1 MIIPKGQ
8 KTKKKR
14 LRRKCFLLAILLL
27 GFALLTDAQLRPA
40 VTAAAESQAN
50 LFATRAIQ
58 ESVYRELE
66 RLETDYGDL
75 VRLTYSDQGTV
86 TSLQTDMLALSKL
99 QSSVTTSVI
108 GSILDFTSQ
117 EITLPAGSLTGNPF
131 LSGRGPAVE
140 LRIIPA
146 GFVQTRVKN
155 VFDSAG
161 INQTRHQILLNVRL
175 EIQAVLPGYAAGTLV
190 DTDVCLAETV
200 IVGLVP
206 GAYTWVSD
214 GTDPLVG
221 LIQDYGAGEG

>member
-14 LRRKCFLLAILLL
+14 LRRKCFLLAVLLL
-27 GFALLTDAQLRPA
+27 GFALMTDAQLRPA

-146 GFVQTRVKN
+146 GFVQTRVKKIGRAH
-155 VFDSAG
+155 V
-161 INQTRHQILLNVRL
+161 
-175 EIQAVLPGYAAGTLV
+175 
-190 DTDVCLAETV
+190 
-200 IVGLVP
+200 
-206 GAYTWVSD
+206 
-214 GTDPLVG
+214 
-221 LIQDYGAGEG
+221 